1 MVTALCKTYRLVSA
15 AWLRQTLV
23 LASFC
28 VVTTLSA
35 EPLHFYTEHNPPT
48 AYLDQNGQLKGAT
61 VDLIRILQ
69 RRLNDQGP
77 IEIYPWAR
85 AIQLASQDP
94 NAVLFDTVR
103 NDLREDK
110 FQWAGPLKIHQ
121 NNLYS
126 RSTKAK
132 LAGKKQIACAYR
144 DSAVLT
150 QIRRLGYEENRNLI
164 VTTRAGE
171 CGELLLKD
179 RVDLVPLN
187 QVTFKALSQQ
197 LAAQQDQLT
206 LARPLSESRKY
217 LAFSKQIAPERVARW
232 QQALMQSYRDGTM
245 RRLYQNVYSEEM
257 IRELERFAATQP

>member
-1 MVTALCKTYRLVSA
+1 MATALCNKPRRNGTT
-15 AWLRQTLV
+15 WLRQTLA
-23 LASFC
+23 LSLFC
-28 VVTTLSA
+28 LTATLSA

-48 AYLDQNGQLKGAT
+48 GYLDPSGKLTGAT
-61 VDLIRILQ
+61 VELIRILQ
-69 RRLNDQGP
+69 QRLNDHGQ

-103 NDLREDK
+103 NDVREDK
-110 FQWAGPLKIHQ
+110 FQWVGPVKIHQ

-126 RSTKAK
+126 RTSKAK
-132 LAGKKQIACAYR
+132 QAGKRQIACAYR

-150 QIRRLGYEENRNLI
+150 QIRQLGYEENRNLI
-164 VTTRAGE
+164 ITTQAGE

-179 RVDLVPLN
+179 RVDLIPLN
-187 QVTFKALSQQ
+187 QVTYNTVTQQ
-197 LAAQQDQLT
+197 LAKQQDSLT
-206 LARPLSESRKY
+206 LVRPLSASRKY

-245 RRLYQNVYSEEM
+245 RRLYQHDYSEAM
-257 IRELERFAATQP
+257 IRELEQFAATQP